1 MVRRA
6 VMRSREGG
14 KRRARE
20 VALDRASLD
29 RASRVARARVD
40 DDGAPAVTLVCAST
54 RAHRRA

>member
-14 KRRARE
+14 ERRARV
-20 VALDRASLD
+20 VALDRAALD
-29 RASRVARARVD
+29 RASRVARAR
-40 DDGAPAVTLVCAST
+40 ASTMMARAVTLVCAST